1 VGASLAFPAQC
12 YGSPAMTTTQSFCT
26 SEGAEG
32 YPKYG
37 QPVSSGAEEAAT
49 FNAAADLIADAFK
62 FGGKLGVL
70 RAVGTEV
77 PLGMK
82 GCHNCHNDLPA
93 GVSHEMAL
101 EGAFT
106 RLQRKFGSALDFY
119 WHWTPECGIS
129 NGSTI
134 TNATVNPEP
143 GLTAPFYTTALNDIR
158 VSVAARAKAQMTAKL
173 ASSGW
178 GLGSQADHNST
189 LFDGIFGE
197 ELAAISA
204 LTANV
209 GWQPVDPG
217 YAQITK
223 HKKWVI
229 PWL

>member
-1 VGASLAFPAQC
+1 
-12 YGSPAMTTTQSFCT
+12 
-26 SEGAEG
+26 
-32 YPKYG
+32 
-37 QPVSSGAEEAAT
+37 
-49 FNAAADLIADAFK
+49 
-62 FGGKLGVL
+62 
-70 RAVGTEV
+70 
-77 PLGMK
+77 
-82 GCHNCHNDLPA
+82 
-93 GVSHEMAL
+93 
-101 EGAFT
+101 
-106 RLQRKFGSALDFY
+106 
-119 WHWTPECGIS
+119 
-129 NGSTI
+129 
-134 TNATVNPEP
+134 
-143 GLTAPFYTTALNDIR
+143 
-158 VSVAARAKAQMTAKL
+158 MTAKL